1 MADDRQIIYTS
12 SINPQEGL
20 EDENSNLHW
29 IQDSDIKTAL
39 GGTGIVDVASTQAS
53 DWYKSSVNV
62 DTTGVYPTA
71 DGDSDTILFF
81 YVKNKSEG
89 SDNILISFNKDG
101 TGAYNIQVSPGEAF
115 AARLSSITGDKLHI
129 KSSAGVLEVELIA
142 AK

>member
-20 EDENSNLHW
+20 EDENSNIHW

-39 GGTGIVDVASTQAS
+39 GGSGVVDITSNQAA

-62 DTTGVYPTA
+62 NTTGVYPTA
-71 DGDSDTILFF
+71 DGDSDSIIFF
-81 YVKNKSEG
+81 YIKNNSEG
-89 SDNILISFNKDG
+89 TDNILLSFNK
-101 TGAYNIQVSPGEAF
+101 ASSANYNVKISAGEAF
-115 AARLSSITGDKLHI
+115 AARLNSVTGDNLHV
-129 KSSAGVLEVELIA
+129 KSSAGVLEVELVV

>member
-20 EDENSNLHW
+20 QDENSNIHW

-39 GGTGIVDVASTQAS
+39 GGSGVVDITSNQAA

-62 DTTGVYPTA
+62 DVTGVYPTA
-71 DGDSDTILFF
+71 NGDSDTILFF
-81 YVKNKSEG
+81 YVKNNSEG
-89 SDNILISFNKDG
+89 SGNILISFNKDG
-101 TGAYNIQVSPGEAF
+101 AGTYNIQVSAGEAF
-115 AARLSSITGDKLHI
+115 AAKLNSITGDKLHI